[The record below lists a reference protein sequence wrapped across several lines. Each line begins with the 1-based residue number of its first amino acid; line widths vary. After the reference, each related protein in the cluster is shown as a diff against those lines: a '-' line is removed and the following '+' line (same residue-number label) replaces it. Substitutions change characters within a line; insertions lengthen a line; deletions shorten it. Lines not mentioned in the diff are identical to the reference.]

1 MVKDNTYKLLL
12 KKKDLFGCVFL
23 TLLSQLFITFYV
35 YKMSKDTVVVAELH
49 DILKKTIQANYAF
62 VFGLFALSGLILL
75 LIKRGNNFYLNYG
88 LFSLLS
94 ASYGLLFAVIKAI
107 TNPDKSAVDTVQ
119 NAILVAISIFVFS
132 FLFSIYL
139 IYHKIYVLKYHNV
152 LFGFLIMLLLFQ
164 VLNFVG
170 VNVGDIISQEA
181 YFYLF
186 ILLFVCFIIYDTQK
200 LFFKKDTGNSK
211 YDCIDGAVDFY
222 LDFINIFNRIDD
234 E

>member
-1 MVKDNTYKLLL
+1 MVKDNTYDIFL
-12 KKKDLFGCVFL
+12 KKKNLIACVFL

-35 YKMSKDTVVVAELH
+35 YKISKDTTVVTELH
-49 DILKKTIQANYAF
+49 DILKKTIQASYAF
-62 VFGLFALSGLILL
+62 MFGLFALSGLVLL
-75 LIKRGNNFYLNYG
+75 MIKSGNNFYVNYS
-88 LFSLLS
+88 LFSILS
-94 ASYGLLFAVIKAI
+94 ALYGLLFAVIKEI

-119 NAILVAISIFVFS
+119 NAILVAISIFIFS

-139 IYHKIYVLKYHNV
+139 IYNKIYVLKYHNI
-152 LFGFLIMLLLFQ
+152 LFGFLIMLLVFQ
-164 VLNFVG
+164 ILNFG
-170 VNVGDIISQEA
+170 GIQFGDIISQKT

-200 LFFKKDTGNSK
+200 LFLKKNTGNSK

-222 LDFINIFNRIDD
+222 LDFINIFNRIDN